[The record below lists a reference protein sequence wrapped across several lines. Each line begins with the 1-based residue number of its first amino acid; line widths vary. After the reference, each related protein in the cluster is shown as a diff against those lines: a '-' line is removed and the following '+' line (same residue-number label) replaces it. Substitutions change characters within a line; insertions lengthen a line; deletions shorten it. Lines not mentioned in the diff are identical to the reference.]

1 MKGLLGRLCGP
12 KRSDLA
18 TPHSPLR
25 GAGRKQVGDFG
36 DGNSAETSHVR
47 FQDSDL
53 GKITNFRHSHSLYNH
68 LVPCV
73 SDCDKVSAV
82 RWFRSLG

>member
-1 MKGLLGRLCGP
+1 MKGLLGRLCGS

-53 GKITNFRHSHSLYNH
+53 GKITNYRHSHFTTTLF
-68 LVPCV
+68 PV
-73 SDCDKVSAV
+73 SVIVTKC
-82 RWFRSLG
+82 RR